1 MVGRLIGVVGRLE
14 NDTGCGGLR
23 LPPFLVGS
31 GKKFLEA
38 CPGLDVRWLASPE
51 LAVAVE
57 EPGLEHELK
66 GNFDNLGRGVGRV
79 SGGGVVNRIFDLINQ
94 GFERLISFLGRSESL
109 VIFLQ
114 SGGENVSVCSVD
126 MIQ

>member
-1 MVGRLIGVVGRLE
+1 MVGRLIDVVARLE
-14 NDTGCGGLR
+14 NGTGCGGLR
-23 LPPFLVGS
+23 LLLFLVGS

-38 CPGLDVRWLASPE
+38 CPGLDVLWLVSPE
-51 LAVAVE
+51 IAVVVE

-66 GNFDNLGRGVGRV
+66 GNSDNLGRGVGSV

-94 GFERLISFLGRSESL
+94 GFERLVAVVGRSDLL
-109 VIFLQ
+109 VIFLHC
-114 SGGENVSVCSVD
+114 GGGNVRVCSVE